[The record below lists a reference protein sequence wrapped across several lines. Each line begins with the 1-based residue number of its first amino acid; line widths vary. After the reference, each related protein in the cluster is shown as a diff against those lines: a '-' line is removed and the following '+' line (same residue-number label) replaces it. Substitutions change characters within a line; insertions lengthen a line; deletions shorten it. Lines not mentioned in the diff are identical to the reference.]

1 MGFEPPCKN
10 TLKFE
15 HQVGRKDKDYLLPLS
30 ESRFDLINK
39 SPSVV
44 SSMTHIPQTSFKKQ
58 SDRQAD
64 VFGKT

>member
-1 MGFEPPCKN
+1 MGYEPPAKN

-15 HQVGRKDKDYLLPLS
+15 NQVGRKDKDYILPLS
-30 ESRFDLINK
+30 DSRFDLINK

-44 SSMTHIPQTSFKKQ
+44 SSMTHIPQFSFKKQ
-58 SDRQAD
+58 SDRQAE